1 MRKVLC
7 ILMLTFTDCTLE
19 NRNPTQRKG
28 SETMTSVICLN
39 AGSGVFSNVWELM
52 SLSDPPL
59 REVHERIEEERGT
72 RELDDVDLLR
82 LVPKLYEYK
91 MSVCAYW
98 ITIIERHTDIRSLL
112 LDKDVVEKR
121 LFSLGDRCLQ
131 ERPSPLHDDPTA
143 PGFYDPHY
151 VQTNKYAIGPLKY
164 GIDDV
169 DIYAAGVEI
178 LDACMGYLNK
188 DCQAKFPEYNAVYSA
203 LKAARTDP
211 KARLLTLLQE
221 YDVALI
227 QELNPDFEADIQR
240 SKPWF
245 LNIFMSKEGPQR
257 TAVITRLHAIEVP
270 CPFGAAA
277 RIDDIVYV
285 SVHGSP
291 STSDKALEWIKA
303 TYGNVLVGIDS
314 NLLYIKPIDGYT
326 YTPPYTTVRRTRS
339 IFQPQ
344 RNKAGYV
351 VRSGSDRI
359 CYASAVKVTDE
370 TMVGDFT
377 TPSPTWPF
385 DHNAITCA
393 VEPQTNDGG

>member
-1 MRKVLC
+1 M
-7 ILMLTFTDCTLE
+7 
-19 NRNPTQRKG
+19 P
-28 SETMTSVICLN
+28 SVICLN
-39 AGSGVFSNVWELM
+39 AGAGVFSNVWELM
-52 SLSDPPL
+52 LLADPAL
-59 REVHERIEEERGT
+59 RDAHERIEEERGM
-72 RELDDVDLLR
+72 RELDEVDLIR
-82 LVPKLYEYK
+82 LVPRLSDYRLDVNTFWR
-91 MSVCAYW
+91 S
-98 ITIIERHTDIRSLL
+98 ILERHTNIRSLM
-112 LDKDVVEKR
+112 LDKDVVDKR

-143 PGFYDPHY
+143 PGFYDFHY
-151 VQTNKYAIGPLKY
+151 VQTHKYEIGPLKY

-188 DCQAKFPEYNAVYSA
+188 DCAKFAEYNAVYSA
-203 LKAARTDP
+203 LQAARTDP
-211 KARLLTLLQE
+211 KERLLALLQE

-227 QELNPDFEADIQR
+227 QELNPQYEAEIQQ

-257 TAVITRLHAIEVP
+257 TAVITRLHAKEVP
-270 CPFGAAA
+270 CPFGTAA

-291 STSDKALEWIKA
+291 STSYKALEWIQA
-303 TYGNVLVGIDS
+303 TYENVLVGIDS
-314 NLLYIKPIDGYT
+314 NLPYIKPLDGYT
-326 YTPPYTTVRRTRS
+326 YTPPSTTVRRTRS

-359 CYASAVKVTDE
+359 CYTSTIKVTDSL
-370 TMVGDFT
+370 MIGDYT

-385 DHNAITCA
+385 DHNAITC
-393 VEPQTNDGG
+393 VVDGSSN